1 MRAASSAREPAVLQ
15 KRRLSCALTQATVQ
29 LLKSVNAITVSGVP
43 FIERLDVDEGH
54 FPVGPG
60 HDTIVFT
67 ADDKVD
73 VISKLPPAVTTR
85 TARRTHYKI
94 QCCGWTTPDS
104 TGQGHLSPRADLPV
118 SDGGDLILI
127 HVVLHKWVWVGEIVS
142 FSSL

>member
-1 MRAASSAREPAVLQ
+1 
-15 KRRLSCALTQATVQ
+15 
-29 LLKSVNAITVSGVP
+29 
-43 FIERLDVDEGH
+43 
-54 FPVGPG
+54 G

-104 TGQGHLSPRADLPV
+104 TGQGHLSPRADLPAFHSPSV
-118 SDGGDLILI
+118 TQALSITPQRGNMPLDLFVARIPATRWASLANLAPPSSAEQRLSSRDLTQQASASAP
-127 HVVLHKWVWVGEIVS
+127 VNS
-142 FSSL
+142 PFSGTAERSCG